1 MLKKLA
7 LALALGVVLLV
18 PTVARAASELDFTMV
33 NGTGYGIKEV
43 YVSPSAADH
52 WGSNI
57 LPSTLENGQ
66 GLKVSFAPQA
76 EGIEEWDLMIVW
88 VDGGDKVYWRGV
100 KLSEISKITLHYD
113 RESGE
118 TSATA
123 E

>member
-1 MLKKLA
+1 MLKKLTFA
-7 LALALGVVLLV
+7 LVLGLVLLV
-18 PTVARAASELDFTMV
+18 PMAAQAESELDFTMV

-52 WGSNI
+52 WGNNI
-57 LPSTLENGQ
+57 LPRTLENGE
-66 GLKVSFAPQA
+66 GLKVTFAPQA

-88 VDGGDKVYWRGV
+88 VDGGDKVYWRGY
-100 KLSEISKITLHYD
+100 KLSEINKITLHYD

-118 TSATA
+118 TSATV

>member
-7 LALALGVVLLV
+7 LALALAVVLFV
-18 PTVARAASELDFTMV
+18 PMAARAESELDFTMV
-33 NGTGYGIKEV
+33 NGTGYGIQEV
-43 YVSPSAADH
+43 YVSPSAADR

-66 GLKVSFAPQA
+66 ALKVSFAPQA

-118 TSATA
+118 TSATV